1 MYYGSAVQI
10 DVADYLE
17 DFSKVA
23 VQAGFSRKV
32 LAEVD
37 GHEIPAFV
45 RRAEGV
51 PRVYVSSGMHG
62 DEPAGPLAL
71 YEFLKE
77 GLFGGEVEWML
88 CPLMNPTGISAGSR
102 ENKQGLD
109 LNRDY
114 LRRSSAEVAGH
125 VRWLEKQPVPDVF
138 LSLHEDWE
146 STGFYLYEIQKCE
159 FSSVAHSI
167 LEAAAN
173 EIGPEPSSL
182 IDDHAVREPG
192 WIFHKPEADFPEDWP
207 EAIYMANMGT
217 QVSYTFETP
226 SSLELERRI
235 NCHKLA
241 LNKAVEEFMN
251 KREA

>member
-10 DVADYLE
+10 NVADYLE
-17 DFSKVA
+17 EFSGLA
-23 VQAGFSRKV
+23 AESGFSRHV

-37 GHEIPAFV
+37 GYEIPAFV
-45 RRAEGV
+45 RRAVGA
-51 PRVYVSSGMHG
+51 PTVYVSSGMHG

-71 YEFLKE
+71 QELLKE
-77 GLFGGEVEWML
+77 DLFGYELEWML
-88 CPLMNPTGISAGSR
+88 CPLMNPTGISMASR
-102 ENKQGLD
+102 ENKQGID

-159 FSSVAHSI
+159 FSSVADAI
-167 LEAAAN
+167 LKAAAN
-173 EIGPEPSSL
+173 EIEPEPSSL
-182 IDDHAVREPG
+182 IDDHDVREPG

-226 SSLELERRI
+226 SSLDLEKRI
-235 NCHKLA
+235 KCHKLA
-241 LNKAVEEFMN
+241 LNKAVEEFLLTWG
-251 KREA
+251 A

>member
-1 MYYGSAVQI
+1 MQI
-10 DVADYLE
+10 DVADYLSE
-17 DFSKVA
+17 FSVLA
-23 VQAGFSRKV
+23 EQCGFSRQV

-45 RRAEGV
+45 RRAEGAA
-51 PRVYVSSGMHG
+51 RVYVSSGMHG

-71 YEFLKE
+71 CELLKE
-77 GLFGGEVEWML
+77 GLFTVEVEWML
-88 CPLMNPTGISAGSR
+88 CPLMNPTGVAMGSR
-102 ENKQGLD
+102 ENKQGVD

-159 FSSVAHSI
+159 FSSVADAI
-167 LEAAAN
+167 LKAAAN

-226 SSLELERRI
+226 SSLELNKRI

-241 LNKAVEEFMN
+241 LNKAVEEFLN
-251 KREA
+251 TREA

>member
-1 MYYGSAVQI
+1 MYYAAAVQI
-10 DVADYLE
+10 NVADYLE
-17 DFSKVA
+17 EFSRIA
-23 VQAGFSRKV
+23 SQAGFSREI

-45 RRAEGV
+45 RRAEDAPV
-51 PRVYVSSGMHG
+51 VYVSSGMHG
-62 DEPAGPLAL
+62 DEPSGPLAL
-71 YEFLKE
+71 LELLKE
-77 GLFGGEVEWML
+77 DLFGSELEWML
-88 CPLMNPTGISAGSR
+88 CPLMNPTGVSVASR
-102 ENKQGLD
+102 ENNQGLD

-159 FSSVAHSI
+159 FASVAHAI
-167 LEAAAN
+167 LKAAAD
-173 EIGPEPSSL
+173 EIAPEPSEL

-226 SSLELERRI
+226 SSLDLNKRI

-241 LNKAVEEFMN
+241 LNKAVEEFLA
-251 KREA
+251 KW

>member
-10 DVADYLE
+10 DVEEYLKG
-17 DFSKVA
+17 FASVA
-23 VQAGFSRKV
+23 RESGFSREV

-45 RRAEGV
+45 RRFEGA

-71 YEFLKE
+71 KE
-77 GLFGGEVEWML
+77 LLEDGLFETEIEWML
-88 CPLMNPTGISAGSR
+88 CPLMNPTGVSMASR

-159 FSSVAHSI
+159 FSSVADAI
-167 LEAAAN
+167 LKAAAD
-173 EIGPEPSSL
+173 EIAPEPSEL

-192 WIFHKPEADFPEDWP
+192 WIFHEPEADFPEDWP

-226 SSLELERRI
+226 SSLELEKRI

-241 LNKAVEEFMN
+241 LNKAVEEFLA
-251 KREA
+251 KW

>member
-10 DVADYLE
+10 DVADYLSE
-17 DFSKVA
+17 FSA
-23 VQAGFSRKV
+23 LAEQFGFSRQV

-45 RRAEGV
+45 RQAEGAA
-51 PRVYVSSGMHG
+51 RVYVSSGMHG

-71 YEFLKE
+71 CELLKE
-77 GLFGGEVEWML
+77 GLFTVAVEWML
-88 CPLMNPTGISAGSR
+88 CPLMNPTGVAMGSR
-102 ENKQGLD
+102 ENKQGVD

-159 FSSVAHSI
+159 FSSVADAI
-167 LEAAAN
+167 LKAAAN

-226 SSLELERRI
+226 SSLELNKRI

-241 LNKAVEEFMN
+241 LNKAVEEFLN
-251 KREA
+251 TREA

>member
-1 MYYGSAVQI
+1 MTF
-10 DVADYLE
+10 DVHDYLAR
-17 DFSKVA
+17 FSGVA
-23 VQAGFSRKV
+23 GECGFSRQV
-32 LAEVD
+32 IAEVD
-37 GHEIPAFV
+37 GYEIPAFV
-45 RRAEGV
+45 RRAEAA

-71 YEFLKE
+71 LELLKE
-77 GLFGGEVEWML
+77 GLFESEVEWML
-88 CPLMNPTGISAGSR
+88 CPLMNPTGVSRGCR
-102 ENKQGLD
+102 ENHQGLD

-114 LRRSSAEVAGH
+114 FRRASAEVAGH
-125 VRWLEKQPVPDVF
+125 VAWLEQQPVPDVF

-146 STGFYLYEIQKCE
+146 STGFYLYEIQKCA
-159 FSSVAHSI
+159 FASVAHAI
-167 LEAAAN
+167 LQSAAV
-173 EIGPEPSSL
+173 EIAPEPSSL

-207 EAIYMANMGT
+207 EAIYMANKGT

>member
-1 MYYGSAVQI
+1 MYYASAVQI
-10 DVADYLE
+10 DVADYLSE
-17 DFSKVA
+17 FSVLA
-23 VQAGFSRKV
+23 EQFGFSRQV

-45 RRAEGV
+45 RQAEGAA
-51 PRVYVSSGMHG
+51 RVYVSSGMHG

-71 YEFLKE
+71 CELLKE
-77 GLFGGEVEWML
+77 GLFTVEVEWML
-88 CPLMNPTGISAGSR
+88 CPLMNPTGVAMGSR
-102 ENKQGLD
+102 ENKQGVD

-159 FSSVAHSI
+159 FSSVADAI
-167 LEAAAN
+167 LKAAAN

-226 SSLELERRI
+226 SSLELNKRI

-241 LNKAVEEFMN
+241 LNKAVEEFLN
-251 KREA
+251 TREA

>member
-1 MYYGSAVQI
+1 MQI
-10 DVADYLE
+10 DVADYLSE
-17 DFSKVA
+17 FSA
-23 VQAGFSRKV
+23 LAEQFGFSRQV

-45 RRAEGV
+45 RQAEGAA
-51 PRVYVSSGMHG
+51 RVYVSSGMHG

-71 YEFLKE
+71 CELLKE
-77 GLFGGEVEWML
+77 GLFTVEVEWML
-88 CPLMNPTGISAGSR
+88 CPLMNPTGVAMGSR
-102 ENKQGLD
+102 ENKQGVD

-159 FSSVAHSI
+159 FSSVADAI
-167 LEAAAN
+167 LKAAAN

-226 SSLELERRI
+226 SSLELNKRI

-241 LNKAVEEFMN
+241 LNKAVEEFLN
-251 KREA
+251 TREA